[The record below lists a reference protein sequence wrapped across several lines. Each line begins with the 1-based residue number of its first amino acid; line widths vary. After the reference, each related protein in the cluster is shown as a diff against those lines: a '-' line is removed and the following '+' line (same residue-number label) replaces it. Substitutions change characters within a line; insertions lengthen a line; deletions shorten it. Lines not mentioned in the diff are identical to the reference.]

1 VPVAGSAAVA
11 GALDGVPVLGIWVA
25 VPSAMFQVDNRGKR
39 SVTLD
44 LRRPAARELAHVL
57 VRRSAVFLTNLRRQ
71 GRRRARMTRLGALA
85 AAALVGCSASLGS
98 VGILAPQA
106 EGTGLKLLRP
116 AVSGR
121 SCRASLAGLPLA
133 AGEPDL
139 REALAQVLALDA
151 EANVVANAEVRWRRL
166 VTGVYNR
173 RCVEVRGDLAR
184 TVPTVTIP
192 MGQHEL

>member
-1 VPVAGSAAVA
+1 MRDGIQPSPRRAVRLSAA
-11 GALDGVPVLGIWVA
+11 
-25 VPSAMFQVDNRGKR
+25 
-39 SVTLD
+39 
-44 LRRPAARELAHVL
+44 LASVL
-57 VRRSAVFLTNLRRQ
+57 VCVP
-71 GRRRARMTRLGALA
+71 
-85 AAALVGCSASLGS
+85 AALVRALGARFHGPA
-98 VGILAPQA
+98 VATGHDLGARGRDLAPQA

>member
-1 VPVAGSAAVA
+1 MPAVYHARAGLRSAA
-11 GALDGVPVLGIWVA
+11 
-25 VPSAMFQVDNRGKR
+25 
-39 SVTLD
+39 
-44 LRRPAARELAHVL
+44 
-57 VRRSAVFLTNLRRQ
+57 FLTNLRRQ

-166 VTGVYNR
+166 VTGVYHR
-173 RCVEVRGDLAR
+173 PCGEVRGDLAR